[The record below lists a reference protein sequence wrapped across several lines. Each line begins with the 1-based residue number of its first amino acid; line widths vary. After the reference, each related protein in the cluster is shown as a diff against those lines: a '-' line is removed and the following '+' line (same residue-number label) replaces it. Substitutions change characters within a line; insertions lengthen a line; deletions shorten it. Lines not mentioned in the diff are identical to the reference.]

1 MLNVVQLE
9 KGAKVETDVRRD
21 ELLTKFG
28 RAVLDDRYLMPEE
41 GYQEL
46 FARVASHFADNTAHA
61 QRLYGYMSRWLYG
74 YKAIR
79 LQGYMAIAYRL

>member
-1 MLNVVQLE
+1 VEKIKKEIRNMLNVVQLE

-41 GYQEL
+41 
-46 FARVASHFADNTAHA
+46 
-61 QRLYGYMSRWLYG
+61 
-74 YKAIR
+74 
-79 LQGYMAIAYRL
+79 